1 MDVPKALKQH
11 TRCTR
16 GMVRSM
22 RRRRRFSQRL
32 QPDDMAERPDAWST
46 HSDVIVAR
54 RPRVDIRHWHDTC
67 REEAAVPGDPGARSR
82 RLRSYAMAS
91 ATAHRRLP
99 VGAEALPGGG
109 VHFRV
114 WAPRR
119 RRVAV
124 VFEGGPDAVELA
136 AEGDGYF
143 SGHAAPPA
151 PALST
156 AAASTTT
163 RTCTPTRS
171 RASSRRGRTGRPK

>member
-1 MDVPKALKQH
+1 
-11 TRCTR
+11 
-16 GMVRSM
+16 
-22 RRRRRFSQRL
+22 
-32 QPDDMAERPDAWST
+32 
-46 HSDVIVAR
+46 
-54 RPRVDIRHWHDTC
+54 
-67 REEAAVPGDPGARSR
+67 
-82 RLRSYAMAS
+82 MAS

-143 SGHAAPPA
+143 SGHAA
-151 PALST
+151 
-156 AAASTTT
+156 AARAGSLYRCRLDDDPNLYPDPVCASN
-163 RTCTPTRS
+163 
-171 RASSRRGRTGRPK
+171 RRGRTGRPK